1 MRRTKSVNKLIRLSV
16 IAGCIGLFCI
26 LLFLI
31 TGFEAWSV
39 GVGIF
44 LGFPILLIA
53 VVMYIVAVIR
63 DLKRHEVI
71 ED

>member
-1 MRRTKSVNKLIRLSV
+1 MKRRKSVNKLIRLSV

-44 LGFPILLIA
+44 LGFPILLA
-53 VVMYIVAVIR
+53 ALVLYIVAVIR